1 MQESFLFANGRI
13 LGPST
18 PPAGHSVANAAIQE
32 GQRSQRTH
40 SQVKARRWGYILMTK
55 SQLLEHFES
64 RIFLSAR
71 TAIPKGACFGLADRL
86 QSGRRPVVY
95 YSEFNGFRVA
105 KLDILQGAS
114 SYVLSLL
121 PPTSEDEATG
131 LAPEQL
137 VDEPVPFR
145 DGTE

>member
-40 SQVKARRWGYILMTK
+40 SQD
-55 SQLLEHFES
+55 FES

-71 TAIPKGACFGLADRL
+71 AAIPKGACFDIVGLADRL
-86 QSGRRPVVY
+86 QSRRRPVVY

-105 KLDILQGAS
+105 KLDMLQGAS
-114 SYVLSLL
+114 SNVLSLL